1 MLFIFFLE
9 QQKHALLYKRL
20 SETTLKELIDFFN
33 SPAADKYKKMMK
45 DQIFQEIDD
54 LYPVHHFPKVI
65 TNLIM
70 EYKDY
75 EPRLFQH
82 TPEIMYPNTTGC
94 LN

>member
-1 MLFIFFLE
+1 
-9 QQKHALLYKRL
+9 
-20 SETTLKELIDFFN
+20 
-33 SPAADKYKKMMK
+33 MMK

-82 TPEIMYPNTTGC
+82 TPAKIYIKERLQKEEQEKEKSSQKSC
-94 LN
+94 LVM